1 MKKKDLEIIQ
11 YIFDQYIDLYD
22 KRDMFNRKY
31 FKFKKEDALYVLNN
45 INRDIETN
53 DFFKKTKEKKTTELS
68 DNITSIRT
76 EEEVEKYYLKNL
88 VYKHDDENSKKKILK
103 HISVAEIKYLY
114 KILYKIECKG
124 RVNKVKVLEGI
135 EKYFE
140 NKNRDLYLKG
150 L

>member
-11 YIFDQYIDLYD
+11 YIFNQYIDLYD
-22 KRDMFNRKY
+22 KKDMFNSKY

-45 INRDIETN
+45 IDKDIEAN
-53 DFFKKTKEKKTTELS
+53 DNIKKTKEKKTVELS
-68 DNITSIRT
+68 DNIASIKT
-76 EEEVEKYYLKNL
+76 EEEVEKYYLTNL
-88 VYKHDDENSKKKILK
+88 IYKHDDENSKKKILK

-114 KILYKIECKG
+114 KILYKTECKG
-124 RVNKVKVLEGI
+124 RANKVKILEGI

-140 NKNRDLYLKG
+140 NKNRALYLKG